1 MCRMSMAFFFEF
13 AGLGVI
19 RSFLPK
25 QGLLLMTPFISPLK
39 DELASIT
46 FVFDQHWL
54 WERSVDCL
62 QDSHRQQL
70 HVETYIKHN
79 SRI

>member
-25 QGLLLMTPFISPLK
+25 QGLLLMTPLFPL
-39 DELASIT
+39 
-46 FVFDQHWL
+46 
-54 WERSVDCL
+54 
-62 QDSHRQQL
+62 
-70 HVETYIKHN
+70 
-79 SRI
+79 